1 MLKIHSLLGWI
12 FIFSYNCAMTVSQ
25 MASLILLLGISACSG
40 RENKA
45 IDNVPNEIAQS
56 TIIQNIFPEN
66 SIGVVYLDTAN
77 DNNYSITIRFPHF
90 ELSDSLLKRDSTNYT
105 KDIPLNIAS
114 QRIILFDEA
123 GELITLENVSNCTS
137 KFWCENDGG
146 TQYEPTYVL
155 TVMQDKLKRPL
166 QKKNSKVLGKL
177 SCFAIV
183 NYIAPHFKSFYPANG
198 TENKNVVMRGRL
210 STDYHNYRYKA
221 PDIYGYYDRNVQLL
235 VEQDDAGMTGYC
247 IILQA
252 FNTRQEFEL
261 GCCGP

>member
-1 MLKIHSLLGWI
+1 MLKTPL
-12 FIFSYNCAMTVSQ
+12 FARVDFFSYNCTMTVSQ
-25 MASLILLLGISACSG
+25 IASLVLLLGITACSG

-45 IDNVPNEIAQS
+45 IDNVPNGIAQS

-90 ELSDSLLKRDSTNYT
+90 ELSDSLLKRDTTNYA
-105 KDIPLNIAS
+105 KDIPLNIAP
-114 QRIILFDEA
+114 QRITLFDEA
-123 GELITLENVSNCTS
+123 GELITLENVTNCIS

-146 TQYEPTYVL
+146 TLYEPTYVL
-155 TVMQDKLKRPL
+155 TVNQDKLKRPL

-177 SCFAIV
+177 SCFAII

-198 TENKNVVMRGRL
+198 TENNNVVMRGRL

-221 PDIYGYYDRNVQLL
+221 PDVYEYYDRNVQLIAK
-235 VEQDDAGMTGYC
+235 QDDAGMIDYC